1 MSTRP
6 CARGLWRPHAPST
19 TLGAFAAALACTP
32 IRPASAPG
40 PQASAPVE
48 RTAVAA
54 PDPLDPLDPT
64 DIGDIVLDPV
74 VQLAHAAEVC
84 ALAFSSDGSSLASA
98 SSDGRVVAWDLA
110 SRTAGLEAA
119 SYADIQALTWI
130 KSDRALLVSSPGAT
144 EALFISEAGELQ
156 RARDPAFGL
165 VLGGGPSSMPHFM
178 RSSDNELR
186 WLDAEFKAVHTRA
199 APSGLKLDASTRFA
213 LFPDGRVALQE
224 KYDGPLWVL
233 AIDPGG
239 PDLKIADIVA
249 GFLILDDA
257 RVLVR
262 IGVPKRGRSTTQIR
276 DSRSGAIVHTF
287 PEDAHF
293 EWPVAAARGKLWA
306 TVPSDVLARPG
317 AFAPLDMTTGAPL
330 QIHFRGSSDNVALT
344 AEGEQFS
351 VAAASPTG
359 DRIAVATT
367 AGRILLF
374 DAASQASLGVLG
386 HRRKVAQ
393 DLTFLDG
400 RRLLVRHRDSVST
413 WDLATGQRTGQRLVP
428 GLIGVGA
435 RPGGGFNA
443 LRRTPAQ
450 CPYYPSGVARESWTF
465 PDVAAGSATR
475 TSRGAP
481 TSPSRP
487 DVTATLPILGK
498 GEGTC
503 IATATAESLGNEYA
517 GHPELAAAGKLLL
530 RRARLRDDFPI
541 FTTDPSSPWF
551 VYSLADS
558 KTTVLADSAPLFLTS
573 ESIELFLAN
582 SAGAQLSADG
592 TRLLVGHTPMQGPP
606 FPPVSASLW
615 SLPDGRKRWSLE
627 ITASSAFDSV
637 FAYGLAPDGQRLA
650 IGRPGRVEVYDTSD
664 LDAVRRIWRMPVR
677 DGLISAVLPSRD
689 DEVWV
694 GTSTGMLTRMNSRG
708 PIVSATHG
716 AHIVHIREDPALATV
731 ATVDST
737 GGVTLWGHKDVR
749 PRLDLI
755 DFDDGAWMAVA
766 ATGRYTSSAGAEG
779 RIAWRVRSGGVI
791 TRSELPRLLDEV
803 AVAAAAVGAPHRAA
817 RVPAPLPRL
826 SVRRIAEQ
834 STPSSSRIEIHVKL
848 SPGHTAKVFV
858 FRNGV
863 PVHERALKQSGPIAL
878 DVPMPRGMNRVT
890 VQAFDEFGVG
900 THPITLDAPSGT
912 AEVGEPKLWL
922 VGIGTGRYPAL
933 PEASQLRVADDDVLL
948 LGQALQRHAGPGRPY
963 KQLNQRVLLNEDVSA
978 PSIRDA
984 LKGLD
989 AMQPQDLGFVLFA
1002 GHGVLLDGELF
1013 YLTGEAGETAAAIR
1027 SRGVRW
1033 AQIVDGL
1040 KHAPGRVVVLL
1051 DLCHAGGIHGASTAA
1066 NDALAA
1072 QLLAAKRAGVVV
1084 FAASRKEER
1093 SEEGPSNG
1101 VFTGALVAS
1110 MASVETDTNN
1120 DGWLALSEI
1129 IDATTRRVVQQ
1140 TDGRQNPQVAHRAMF
1155 GDPPVV
1161 PLPGVSTP

>member
-1 MSTRP
+1 MSVRP
-6 CARGLWRPHAPST
+6 GPRALV
-19 TLGAFAAALACTP
+19 GALVGALACTP
-32 IRPASAPG
+32 QRPASPPSTAPEA
-40 PQASAPVE
+40 QADP
-48 RTAVAA
+48 RVAA

-64 DIGDIVLDPV
+64 DLGDIVLDPV
-74 VQLAHAAEVC
+74 VQLAHAAEVG

-98 SSDGRVVAWDLA
+98 SSDGRVVLWDLA
-110 SRTAGLEAA
+110 TRAAWLDAA
-119 SYADIQALTWI
+119 SDTNIQALAWVR
-130 KSDRALLVSSPGAT
+130 SDRALFVSSPGGAD
-144 EALFISEAGELQ
+144 ALFLPKAGEL
-156 RARDPAFGL
+156 RRDRYPAFAL
-165 VLGGGPSSMPHFM
+165 VLGGGPPSTPHFM
-178 RSSDNELR
+178 RSSDDLLR
-186 WLDAEFKAVHTRA
+186 WLDAEFKPVQSRA
-199 APSGLKLDASTRFA
+199 APSGLKIDVSTRFS

-224 KYDGPLWVL
+224 KYNGPLWVL
-233 AIDPGG
+233 AMDPGG
-239 PDLKIADIVA
+239 PDLKIADTVSEFI
-249 GFLILDDA
+249 ILENT
-257 RVLVR
+257 RLLVR
-262 IGVPKRGRSTTQIR
+262 VAVPNTWRSTTEIR
-276 DSRSGAIVHTF
+276 DSRSGDIIHTF
-287 PEDAHF
+287 PEDARF

-306 TVPSDVLARPG
+306 TVHSGVQSRPE

-330 QIHFRGSSDNVALT
+330 QIHFRGSNDNVALA
-344 AEGEQFS
+344 AEGEKFS
-351 VAAASPTG
+351 VAATSPTG

-367 AGRILLF
+367 TGRILLF

-386 HRRKVAQ
+386 HRRKAAQ

-413 WDLATGQRTGQRLVP
+413 WDLATGRRTGQRPVP

-450 CPYYPSGVARESWTF
+450 CPYYPDGVARESWTF

-498 GEGTC
+498 GQGTC
-503 IATATAESLGNEYA
+503 ITTATAESLGDEYS
-517 GHPELAAAGKLLL
+517 GHPELAAAGKLIL
-530 RRARLRDDFPI
+530 RRARRHDDFPI
-541 FTTDPSSPWF
+541 YTPDPSAPWF

-558 KTTVLADSAPLFLTS
+558 RTTVLADSAPLFLTS
-573 ESIELFLAN
+573 ENMKMFHAD

-592 TRLLVGHTPMQGPP
+592 TLLLVGHTPMQGPR

-627 ITASSAFDSV
+627 ITAARAVDGV
-637 FAYGLAPDGQRLA
+637 FAYGLSPDGQRLA
-650 IGRPGRVEVYDTSD
+650 IGRPGRVEVHDTSD
-664 LDAVRRIWRMPVR
+664 LDAVRRIWRMPFSG
-677 DGLISAVLPSRD
+677 GLISAVLPSRD

-694 GTSTGMLTRMNSRG
+694 GTSTGTLTRMNSRG

-716 AHIVHIREDPALATV
+716 AHIVHIREDPALATL

-737 GGVTLWGHKDVR
+737 GGVTLWGHNDGR

-779 RIAWRVRSGGVI
+779 RIAWRVRSGGMI

-803 AVAAAAVGAPHRAA
+803 DVAAAAVGAPHRAA
-817 RVPAPLPRL
+817 RINAPLPRL
-826 SVRRIAEQ
+826 SVRRVAEQ
-834 STPSSSRIEIHVKL
+834 STPSSSHIAIAVTL
-848 SPGHTAKVFV
+848 SPGHTARVFV

-863 PVHERALKQSGPIAL
+863 PLHERALKQSGSLAL

-900 THPITLDAPSGT
+900 TRPIPLDAPSGT

-933 PEASQLRVADDDVLL
+933 PESSQLRVADDDVLL

-963 KQLNQRVLLNEDVSA
+963 KQLNRRVLLNEDVSA

-984 LKGLD
+984 LKGLE
-989 AMQPQDLGFVLFA
+989 AMQPQDLGFVLLA

-1013 YLTGEAGETAAAIR
+1013 YLTGKVGETAASIR
-1027 SRGVRW
+1027 SGGVRW

-1040 KHAPGRVVVLL
+1040 KHARGRVVVLL
-1051 DLCHAGGIHGASTAA
+1051 DLCHAGGIHGTSTAA

-1072 QLLAAKRAGVVV
+1072 ELLAARRAGVVV

-1110 MASVETDTNN
+1110 MASAETDTNN

-1129 IDATTRRVVQQ
+1129 VDATTRRVVQQ

-1161 PLPGVSTP
+1161 PLPGIATP